1 MANANKANV
10 LIVDTS
16 AQFDGQQRIC
26 GVKYIGNTNGT
37 ASIKADTTSG
47 TVVYEVDGTADIFE
61 DIKMY
66 LKDGMYVT
74 ITNGAK
80 LYIYLEA

>member
-1 MANANKANV
+1 MANARAANV

-16 AQFDGQQRIC
+16 AQFDGQHRVC

-37 ASIKADTTSG
+37 ASIKADSSAG
-47 TVVYEVDGTADIFE
+47 VVVYEADGTADIFE
-61 DIKMY
+61 DIRAA
-66 LKDGMYVT
+66 LNHGMYVT

-80 LYIYLEA
+80 LYIYLEK